1 MNKIECKTCIK
12 RKTIYCPNSSECYA
26 TEDKRYYQNRIM
38 LLKENE
44 ILKHRLNDID
54 FGDDTEFA
62 LRYLRKIGYVGF
74 NEEKKTYINLHNNE
88 PFLHEEEKEKD
99 YYIKDEELDE
109 YTKVLEKENEKLK
122 DKIDKTIEYNRNQI
136 KDIKDFYRN
145 TKDRIYS
152 GDTIIEIAE
161 QNIEILKGD
170 SDE

>member
-1 MNKIECKTCIK
+1 MNEIECETCIK
-12 RKTIYCPNSSECYA
+12 RKTIYCPNHGKCFG
-26 TEDKRYYQNRIM
+26 TKNKPYYQNKIM

-44 ILKHRLNDID
+44 
-54 FGDDTEFA
+54 EF
-62 LRYLRKIGYVGF
+62 K
-74 NEEKKTYINLHNNE
+74 N
-88 PFLHEEEKEKD
+88 
-99 YYIKDEELDE
+99 
-109 YTKVLEKENEKLK
+109 
-122 DKIDKTIEYNRNQI
+122 KIDKAIEYNRNQI